1 MSKQW
6 KCPECGRVNP
16 DSREWCKLCGEPKPV
31 VEKQP
36 EPVEKGGPGMT
47 HVYAWEPRGNMSGEV
62 AAMTHIY
69 VWGPRG
75 NMPGAMSRKGEKCRL
90 LARGAMNSA
99 LVEFADG
106 YLAVISRNA
115 LRRIR

>member
-6 KCPECGRVNP
+6 KCPECGKVNP

-31 VEKQP
+31 VEIQP
-36 EPVEKGGPGMT
+36 EPVEKGGEGMT
-47 HVYAWEPRGNMSGEV
+47 HVYA
-62 AAMTHIY
+62 
-69 VWGPRG
+69 WGPRG
-75 NMPGAMSRKGEKCRL
+75 NMPGAMSRKNERCRL

-99 LVEFADG
+99 LIIFGDG
-106 YLAVISRNA
+106 YLAVVSRNA